1 MSSTDCRRSPNILW
15 ALAAFLLA
23 LACAGTALGQEAIV
37 SGSVV
42 GVHDRDSITVLLP
55 LHTQLK
61 VRLANIDAPE
71 LGQAFAQ
78 RSKQHL
84 SELVFGRKVEL
95 HTHGL
100 DRYSRVLATVSSL
113 LSRWFFLVGSFTN
126 SARLT
131 CGESTNSARLTS
143 GTGAD

>member
-1 MSSTDCRRSPNILW
+1 LG
-15 ALAAFLLA
+15 AVLAAFLLV
-23 LACAGTALGQEAIV
+23 LAPAGTAPGQETIV

-42 GVHDRDSITVLLP
+42 GVHDGDSITVLLP
-55 LHTQLK
+55 PHSQIK

-84 SELVFGRKVEL
+84 SELVLGRRVEL

-113 LSRWFFLVGSFTN
+113 LSRWFFLVGGFTN

-131 CGESTNSARLTS
+131 CGEITSSARLTS
-143 GTGAD
+143 GTGGD